1 MAGIIADKNLAP
13 QGKASY
19 DWARAHMKIFNSIM
33 DKYQSSKPLRGIKLA
48 FCLHITKETSVL
60 VMSAQKLG
68 AKVAICS
75 ANPLSTQDDI
85 AAFLSSK
92 NILTYAWRGES
103 DSEYRECIMKV
114 LKFGPNIVTD
124 DGGDL
129 HNTIFQTPSLKLLGG
144 TEETTSGLARLR
156 ILHSSG
162 NLKYPVV
169 AVNDASTKHLFDN
182 RYGTGQSA
190 IDGLLR
196 ATGLLLAGKHVIV
209 CGYGWVGKG
218 IASRARGMGAIVS
231 VTEVD
236 PLRALEASM
245 DGYIVSKLSICADYA
260 DFIITCTGQK
270 HVIGISNIV
279 KMKSGVILANAGHFD
294 AEIDIESLYRK
305 DKFPVQVRP
314 HVEQFIIQGKLIYL
328 ISRGRVLNLVSSE
341 GSPPEVMSLSFA
353 NQLLSIIYIAQ
364 NYSKMHPGV
373 YCVPKEIDSYIAEA
387 ALRSMNI
394 EIDKLSKMQQL
405 YIGIQ

>member
-1 MAGIIADKNLAP
+1 
-13 QGKASY
+13 
-19 DWARAHMKIFNSIM
+19 
-33 DKYQSSKPLRGIKLA
+33 
-48 FCLHITKETSVL
+48 
-60 VMSAQKLG
+60 MSAQKLG